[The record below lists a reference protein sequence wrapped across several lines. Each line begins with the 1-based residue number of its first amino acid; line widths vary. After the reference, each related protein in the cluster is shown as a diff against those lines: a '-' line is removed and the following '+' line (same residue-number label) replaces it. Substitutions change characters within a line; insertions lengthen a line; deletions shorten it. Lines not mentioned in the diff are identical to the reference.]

1 MSKLLLLIVFAFI
14 SKINFAQFKLND
26 TLFFVRDSNQFYY
39 HKIFIDT
46 NKTSEFYS
54 LVSDFTFN
62 KFDTDA
68 YKSSLS
74 YLYSRKLFPK
84 KQYYKDFPL
93 EWTMLET
100 YKGKIYVYS
109 PADYYTHYKIKLT
122 DSVFIN
128 WTGEG
133 PEATYINEFQKIDSC
148 TYKFILTSQLY
159 ERRELTIKYLN
170 KDKGIAIFHDKWY
183 NKIIKEPIDD
193 YYMMVD
199 VKKMRATP
207 LLVNTCDNQ
216 KQVEVDFD
224 TVDYKKIFQNIK

>member
-159 ERRELTIKYLN
+159 
-170 KDKGIAIFHDKWY
+170 
-183 NKIIKEPIDD
+183 
-193 YYMMVD
+193 
-199 VKKMRATP
+199 
-207 LLVNTCDNQ
+207 
-216 KQVEVDFD
+216 
-224 TVDYKKIFQNIK
+224 